1 MKHDVALLA
10 TMIASETQRI
20 QPESIFW
27 QKSKVYMISQGEKP
41 RLCNK
46 DADSRLCKNAARR
59 VQTFLCYHSARW
71 QKVLVLLFPT
81 VQAQEWLHHLIHF
94 RPWTLSTAQGRD
106 LSQSV
111 LFHSRLEF
119 STVLALAF
127 AATPSQAVT
136 PERIAKKKGFKA
148 QLIILKYGELSTV

>member
-46 DADSRLCKNAARR
+46 DADSRLCENAARR

-136 PERIAKKKGFKA
+136 PERTAKKKGFKA
-148 QLIILKYGELSTV
+148 QLIILKNGELSTV